1 MKINTMYER
10 ATYYIHLLKS
20 MTYEQYVTLFTC
32 FFIHIQ
38 KMVTKWFSEKPTILH
53 EKPNNHF
60 VKTITL
66 KKESPVDFL
75 FLGQQMEPEYIS
87 EEITRYFDES
97 NIQNMVDKEFN
108 DFWKET
114 EEEFVEK
121 LFVIKNDKHIVVKR
135 QQHGDE
141 YNLKKNVTIKPSL
154 SNKCILFVEYNDMN
168 GNTMELDID
177 RNYYANE
184 NELFTPSFIKWKL
197 EELGYKFFNEKYEL
211 KMMNSDLEEFSI
223 SSDTYLKFYEN
234 SYKVVP
240 IIISATASMS
250 SEVRY
255 DSEEERSEQERS
267 EEEYNESDHS
277 YTQSE
282 EEEEEEEQEST
293 CNTGSDRYDVSFT
306 YRSSDE
312 C

>member
-38 KMVTKWFSEKPTILH
+38 KLVSKWFSEKPTILP
-53 EKPNNHF
+53 EKPNSHF

-66 KKESPVDFL
+66 KRESPVDFL

-87 EEITRYFDES
+87 EEITRHCDES

-121 LFVIKNDKHIVVKR
+121 LFIIKNDKNIVVKR

-141 YNLKKNVTIKPSL
+141 YNLKKNVTISPSL

-240 IIISATASMS
+240 IIVSATASMS
-250 SEVRY
+250 SEVRH
-255 DSEEERSEQERS
+255 DIEEENDES
-267 EEEYNESDHS
+267 NESDHS
-277 YTQSE
+277 YTHSDE

-293 CNTGSDRYDVSFT
+293 CESGSERDDVSLT
-306 YRSSDE
+306 SRASDE
-312 C
+312 Y